1 MKSNNITTDRTLN
14 ALRRHLSRTF
24 LLLSLLTL
32 GVGQTKANDASSAR
46 IYFDNTNT
54 SWTYVQ
60 LLGGHSTWSSGT
72 ALSKISGTNNLW
84 SCSWSWGGYTYF
96 MFINASGTWGGEG
109 NEAWARRTYAT
120 NYSSTTSDNVGS
132 DTYLYVPNGGGNDKG
147 FAYSGKQSGGYSDL
161 NYTQTLQQQLSTD
174 GGSTYSS
181 STLALATVNVK
192 ANYLTGA
199 TTTSE
204 HNSSISSGSS
214 STTCTAVR
222 TATVTYTVSSVAT
235 GYSFVGWYDGSTQKS
250 TSTTYTYNC
259 SETKTITAR
268 FKANQ
273 YTGTINANGGAANQS
288 YTATYKN
295 TSLTIATAPSRTG
308 YTLSGY
314 YKEAACSNLIANTS
328 KALQAST
335 TYTNSSKQWTYTSA
349 PTLYAGWTANQYTIT
364 LNKNGGTGGTGSVKA
379 TYNSSSLSAS
389 ITNPTKT
396 GYTFGGWYSG
406 SGGTGTLVISTSGA
420 LQANV
425 TISSVAWTNASSQ
438 WVKDTGVTLY
448 AKWTANTYTISFS
461 NSGTGYGSGGQTA
474 TKTATY
480 NAAMPSVSYPTASA
494 GYKFMGYFDAE
505 NGAGTQYYTAT
516 GTSAHVWD
524 KTSGATLYAYYAPA
538 TITAV
543 TLNKEVFEQR
553 TTASGTHNNDYVTIT
568 AEPTIAPTGYTTSIN
583 ITWELEYSNGNP
595 VTGHD
600 VTYLGT
606 NRAEFSIV
614 GLAKGTYQLHAT
626 IRTGS
631 TRGSGTVVSTYDK
644 AFQIASDYD
653 ITVLYKC
660 GDVTIKPST
669 VLEGISPINW
679 SSNIT
684 PPTIFGYTFQKWVA
698 GDGVTITTNNG
709 STTVTETTTQT
720 IKIKASFDGSL
731 TALYTKKNIVYF
743 KNTLGW
749 SNVYVYFY
757 GSDGYWDSNGAGSK
771 GDGHGPNTMTQIAG
785 TNVWYYEYTGTKE
798 RHIAFTKDRQ
808 ENYQNFYNTE
818 AAYPTRGGTQTDSEF
833 SNRGFNAATP
843 MFVPN
848 TTTTETKN
856 GTDYFSNGYWTT
868 YVEGTGYTLKIY
880 NQRENGRIELKSV
893 PFVASGADNAMPYSV
908 DVDLEAGKT
917 YGFKFERSDGIYYYN
932 SGTYTVSNNGQEW
945 AFPFDNSDHYAT
957 GLQTNAAGTYKF
969 SLSCNS
975 SNGDLYVS
983 IKYPVKKGDF
993 RLNYTDNATWSKG
1006 AHTLET
1012 SLFPSKVITARANGV
1027 DTVSF
1032 FVSKGTGITAK
1043 IRWEKASAVAAGSVT
1058 WGTVGSW
1065 NTTYTSVSEPG
1076 VYNFRV
1082 VQNAAGTAISTITNI
1097 GKYTGNYYIRCD
1109 AVAGKWDNYRTDHDH
1124 LMTYS
1129 EFSESAANSFGPKYS
1144 HYKAKWC
1151 PRNTNIK
1158 FCIANDYGPCIT
1170 DTLIEDVGTT
1180 FSNMTSGGTLLYEKN
1195 GDESMKYPDD
1205 GNAYLDKYSANVRF
1219 MWHRQTNKISRAYV
1233 SAATSNEA
1241 RFLVLQGSGYT
1252 NANIY
1257 SSLGNALTANPPGVN
1272 SIKLQDDQNWIYETT
1287 IMANP
1292 SARIKLYANYC
1303 DVQQYFCGTSG
1314 SGFTTSTSVELLGG
1328 SAASTKYSV
1337 RVIYDFKTN
1346 RLVCA
1351 WIPTGHSQEIDGT
1364 VIVNADVMFVRDH
1377 QDEAQCI
1384 TFSNP
1389 PTDKLTQVKT
1399 VYGSMRFNRWILGNR
1414 QHPEDTDP
1422 DHCSSPALIT
1432 TYHPPLSTGA
1442 QLSQYERALYFIS
1455 FPFDVKVSEIF
1466 GFGQYGV
1473 HWVIEYYDGLTRARN
1488 GYWMDSPPNWKFVD
1502 PDMALTYELKKGV
1515 GYILCLNLS
1524 KMAYDD
1530 TEFWSN
1536 NISQTE
1542 LFFPSKSTISEI
1554 TAVNETIPALSE
1566 EYKCTINRGT
1576 VEGDRRIKD
1585 SYWRCIGVPGYATY
1599 NGSLTTSGSDITWKT
1614 DDTGEFNIS
1623 KFPFFYAWNTA
1634 DNTLTA
1640 QSTTTMRLKAT
1651 HAYLIQNGNQIEWS
1665 KTKFKNSIVAR
1676 RQKAEDIINTDW
1688 RLTISRNEQ
1697 VEDQAYVRMSDN
1709 EDVTEEF
1716 DFGQDLIKELNSTRS
1731 NIYSYIGYERCAAN
1745 SMPINTTSTTTVPLG
1760 VKVSEAGDY
1769 TIALPDGASGINL
1782 TLIDTETG
1790 NRTNLSAGLDYTL
1803 TLEAGDYNDRFF
1815 LEIAP
1820 IQHIA
1825 TGIEEPTSDSSL
1837 KGRAQKKLINGIL
1850 YIVRDGKIFDARGS
1864 RVE

>member
-1 MKSNNITTDRTLN
+1 MKSNNNITTDRTLN
-14 ALRRHLSRTF
+14 ALRRHVKGTF
-24 LLLSLLTL
+24 LLLSLLAL
-32 GVGQTKANDASSAR
+32 GAGQTKANDASSAR

-96 MFINASGTWGGEG
+96 MFINASGTWGGES
-109 NEAWARRTYAT
+109 NEAWKRRTYAT

-273 YTGTINANGGAANQS
+273 YTGTINANSGAANQS

-406 SGGTGTLVISTSGA
+406 SGGTGTLVISTGGA

-438 WVKDTGVTLY
+438 WVKDAGVTLY

-480 NAAMPSVSYPTASA
+480 NAPMPSVSYPTASA

-524 KTSGATLYAYYAPA
+524 KTSNATLYAYYAPA
-538 TITAV
+538 TITSV
-543 TLNKEVFEQR
+543 TLNHEAFEYESA
-553 TTASGTHNNDYVTIT
+553 ASGDADKDYVSMTANPTIT
-568 AEPTIAPTGYTTSIN
+568 PSGYVTPIN
-583 ITWELEYSNGNP
+583 VTWELQYSNGNP
-595 VTGHD
+595 VVGHD
-600 VTYLGT
+600 PIYEATY
-606 NRAEFSIV
+606 RAKFSIV
-614 GLAKGTYQLHAT
+614 GLARGTYQLHAT
-626 IRTGS
+626 VRTGS
-631 TRGSGTVVSTYDK
+631 TRGSGTVISTYDK
-644 AFQIASDYD
+644 PFQIASDYD
-653 ITVLYKC
+653 VTVQYMC
-660 GDVTIKPST
+660 EGVNIAPSTTIKGKPL
-669 VLEGISPINW
+669 VW
-679 SSNIT
+679 SDDIT
-684 PPTIFGYTFQKWVA
+684 APTLFGYTFARWDA
-698 GDGVTITTNNG
+698 GDGIVIKSGSSEVTT
-709 STTVTETTTQT
+709 STANP
-720 IKIKASFDGSL
+720 IKIKATFDGTL
-731 TALYTKKNIVYF
+731 TAVYTKKNIVYF
-743 KNTLGW
+743 KNTLNW

-757 GSDGYWDSNGAGSK
+757 GTDGYWNATNGAGSK
-771 GDGHGPNTMTQIAG
+771 GVTCNTMTQITG
-785 TNVWYYEYTGTKE
+785 TNVWYFEYTGTKN
-798 RHIAFTKDRQ
+798 RHIAFTKDKQ
-808 ENYQNFYNTE
+808 EDYENFYNTK

-848 TTTTETKN
+848 TTKKETKN

-880 NQRENGRIELKSV
+880 NQRENGRVELKSI
-893 PFVASGADNAMPYSV
+893 PFTASGAGNEMPYTV
-908 DVDLEAGKT
+908 EVDLEAGKT
-917 YGFKFERSDGIYYYN
+917 YGFKFERADGIYYYN
-932 SGTYTVSNNGQEW
+932 GGSYTISNNGQEW
-945 AFPFDNSDHYAT
+945 EFPYDNSDHYAT
-957 GLQTNAAGTYKF
+957 GLQTNASGTYKF
-969 SLSCNS
+969 TLSCNS
-975 SNGDLYVS
+975 TNGNLYIN
-983 IKYPVKKGDF
+983 IKYPAKVGDF
-993 RLNYTDNATWSKG
+993 RLNYTDNATWSHG
-1006 AHTLET
+1006 SAHTNT
-1012 SLFPSKVITARANGV
+1012 WQHPSKVIPARANGV

-1043 IRWEKASAVAAGSVT
+1043 IRWEKVSAVAAGSVT

-1097 GKYTGNYYIRCD
+1097 GKYDGNYYIRVD
-1109 AVAGKWDNYRTDHDH
+1109 AVAGKWDSYRTDHDH
-1124 LMTYS
+1124 LMTYT
-1129 EFSESAANSFGPKYS
+1129 EFSENRSTNTFGELYS

-1158 FCIANDYGPCIT
+1158 FCIANDYSPCIS
-1170 DTLIEDVGTT
+1170 DTLTEDIGTT
-1180 FSNMTSGGTLLYEKN
+1180 FSNMTSGGTLKYEEN
-1195 GDESMKYPDD
+1195 GDHSMKYPDD
-1205 GNAYLDKYSANVRF
+1205 GSAYLDKYSANVRF
-1219 MWHRQTNKISRAYV
+1219 MWNRTTNKISRAYV
-1233 SAATSNEA
+1233 AAATSNEA
-1241 RFLVLQGSGYT
+1241 RFLVLQGSGTT
-1252 NANIY
+1252 NSNIF
-1257 SSLGNALTANPPGVN
+1257 SSAGNSLTANPPGAN
-1272 SIKLQDDQNWIYETT
+1272 AIKLQDDQNWIYETT

-1292 SARIKLYANYC
+1292 SALIKLYATYNN
-1303 DVQQYFCGTSG
+1303 VRQYFCGTSDATFVNG
-1314 SGFTTSTSVELLGG
+1314 TTALELLGG
-1328 SAASTKYSV
+1328 SASSTKYSV

-1351 WIPTGHSQEIDGT
+1351 WIPTGHTQDITGN
-1364 VIVNADVMFVRDH
+1364 VILNSDVMFVREH
-1377 QDEAQCI
+1377 QEEAQCI

-1389 PTDKLTQVKT
+1389 PTDKLSQVKT
-1399 VYGSMRFNRWILGNR
+1399 VYGSMKFNRWILGNR
-1414 QHPEDTDP
+1414 ANPTDTDP
-1422 DHCSSPALIT
+1422 DHCDTDEHLSAN
-1432 TYHPPLSTGA
+1432 HPPLGIGS
-1442 QLSQYERALYFIS
+1442 QLSPYERALYFIS
-1455 FPFDVKVSEIF
+1455 FPFNVKLSEVF

-1473 HWVIEYYDGLTRARN
+1473 HWVIEYYDGLTRAKN
-1488 GYWMDSPPNWKFVD
+1488 GYWIDSDPNWKFVD
-1502 PDMALTYELKKGV
+1502 PDMAETYVLQKGV

-1524 KMAYDD
+1524 RMAYNDR
-1530 TEFWSN
+1530 EFWSN
-1536 NISQTE
+1536 NISETE
-1542 LFFPSKSTISEI
+1542 LFFPSQSTISEI
-1554 TAVNETIPALSE
+1554 TAVNETIPALSD
-1566 EYKCTINRGT
+1566 EYRCTINRPGT
-1576 VEGDRRIKD
+1576 DGDRRIKD
-1585 SYWRCIGVPGYATY
+1585 SYWRCIGVPGYSTY
-1599 NGSLTTSGSDITWKT
+1599 NGSLSTSGSAITWKT
-1614 DDTGEFNIS
+1614 DDTGEFDIS
-1623 KFPFFYAWNTA
+1623 KFPFLYAWNTA
-1634 DNTLTA
+1634 DNSLTA
-1640 QSTTTMRLKAT
+1640 QATTNYRFKAT
-1651 HAYLIQNGNQIEWS
+1651 HAYLVQNGNQIVWS
-1665 KTKFKNSIVAR
+1665 KGNFRNSIVAR

-1688 RLTISRNEQ
+1688 RLTISRDGQ
-1697 VEDQAYVRMSDN
+1697 MEDQAFVRMSDN

-1716 DFGQDLIKELNSTRS
+1716 DFGQDLVKELNSGRS
-1731 NIYSYIGYERCAAN
+1731 NIYSYISYERCAAN

-1760 VKVSEAGDY
+1760 VKVPETGDY

-1782 TLIDTETG
+1782 TLLDTETG
-1790 NRTNLSAGLDYTL
+1790 NRTNLSAGLEYTL

-1825 TGIEEPTSDSSL
+1825 TGIDELNGEANGSTH
-1837 KGRAQKKLINGIL
+1837 KVLINGIL